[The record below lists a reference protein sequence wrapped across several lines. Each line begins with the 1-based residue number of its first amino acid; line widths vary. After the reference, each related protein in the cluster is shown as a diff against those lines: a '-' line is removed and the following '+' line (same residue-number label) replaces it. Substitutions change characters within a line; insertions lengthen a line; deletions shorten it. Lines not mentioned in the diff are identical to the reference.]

1 MTETATTP
9 TLGKDR
15 PIIFSAPMVRALLDG
30 RKTQTRRIISAE
42 IPDGHFVEHCHF
54 CASGWG
60 LWERGP
66 WAGGGRCTC
75 REVKGIRFRDGD
87 RLYVR
92 ERGWISPSKQAFQPF
107 VDNEL
112 GPTPQTPA
120 GVSWKPSPSIHMPRW
135 ASRLT
140 LTVTDVRVERLN
152 DISEA
157 DAWAEG
163 CKKGEA
169 DDAGGFFPA
178 EEPDPSG
185 IGLRGWDNARDWF
198 ADLWEEINGDDAWD
212 ANPWVVAVTFTV
224 HHANIDALQPAPVGA
239 GRS

>member
-1 MTETATTP
+1 MTPIATTP
-9 TLGKDR
+9 TLGKNK
-15 PIIFSAPMVRALLDG
+15 PIIFSAPMVRALLEG
-30 RKTQTRRIISAE
+30 RKTQTRRILKPKNGVTILDCTEDA
-42 IPDGHFVEHCHF
+42 
-54 CASGWG
+54 
-60 LWERGP
+60 GP
-66 WAGGGRCTC
+66 ALGGMAQRMDLPLDLFQRPYAVGN
-75 REVKGIRFRDGD
+75 

-107 VDNEL
+107 VGNEL

-120 GVSWKPSPSIHMPRW
+120 GAPWKPSPSIHMPRW

-140 LTVTDVRVERLN
+140 LLVTDVRVERLN

-212 ANPWVVAVTFTV
+212 ANPWIVAVTFTV

-239 GRS
+239 GRSV